1 LADLWLLWTRQ
12 RLGQPMPDSLR
23 EHAATDARGDWQRPA
38 LAVMAGK
45 LTPEEM
51 LKLVER
57 KSGDERRTATSE
69 AYFYLGQ
76 YYMGRGD
83 KIKASEFFGKV
94 RRLNMVMNTEHKAA
108 GFELQYLGT
117 LAEASSPEASAAGGK
132 ATGSLPVVSATAADR
147 PPANVPGSASVP
159 PKTNAAN
166 QKAPKK
172 APQSWTSGLWKL
184 W

>member
-1 LADLWLLWTRQ
+1 
-12 RLGQPMPDSLR
+12 
-23 EHAATDARGDWQRPA
+23 
-38 LAVMAGK
+38 
-45 LTPEEM
+45 M
-51 LKLVER
+51 LKVLER
-57 KSGDERRTATSE
+57 KSGEERRMATSE

-83 KIKASEFFGKV
+83 KIKAGEFFGKV

-117 LAEASSPEASAAGGK
+117 QAEPATLEANAAGGK
-132 ATGSLPVVSATAADR
+132 PTGSLPATSASAADR
-147 PPANVPGSASVP
+147 PQASVTDPATAP
-159 PKTNAAN
+159 PKTNTAN
-166 QKAPKK
+166 PKAQRK